1 MESSNNEPLPSHLR
15 PSRSKPA
22 SGSGDVGGGSGGGIK
37 NKAPAAVQ
45 ITAEQLLREA
55 WERKDDGGGLV
66 GNVGPR
72 MRIDDAD
79 ELREYQR
86 NERKTFEMRIVR
98 NRLHIPLWMRYARWE
113 EEQRDFVRARSVW
126 ERAIDTDYRSAAI
139 WIHYAEFEMRH
150 RFINHARNVLDR
162 AVALLPRVD
171 SLWMRYAHMEEMLQR
186 PDLARNVFDRWLKWL
201 PGSHAYFALIRFE
214 LRQTSSLASVNDQNG
229 SGRNNSKDPFH
240 KARLAYYLLT
250 QAFPTQKSFLKWAK
264 FEERHG
270 QIARA
275 RATYEKA
282 SVELPKRELTAP
294 FFIAFAKFEER
305 RKQIARA
312 RAIYQ
317 FAIAAEK
324 KKEKQR
330 TTNHA
335 SSRNKRYK
343 LQPSEDSTN
352 DAQDENEGKGK
363 DKDKD
368 KDNDEPSEDRETD
381 VDVDDLDNEGN
392 TAEAEAEAEADA
404 QLLDQAYTAFE
415 KQHGNAAALDAM
427 IVNKRRLQ
435 LEDVLKDNVYDYDAW
450 FELIQLEERASS
462 PASVIRTT
470 YERAVTQAPVVETK
484 AAWSRYIYLWLLYAA
499 WTELN
504 SDEDENDGDK
514 NNNNEQNPQSNPE
527 SKQRL
532 QKAIEIYRRC
542 VATVPYNH
550 ARFSFAKLWLQYA
563 HAHVRCGD
571 LAAARQVFGTALGV
585 LPNKHRLYEEY
596 TQLECAVGEIERAR
610 DIFRIWLVRHPS
622 YARAFI
628 LLSDLELRLGENA
641 RALAVLELGTV
652 AVVSS
657 YSNASLSSHI
667 DVDPANNE
675 AANEHGQRQSGLN
688 DEDGSEIV
696 WSKLARTVASI
707 CDQDDAVARFE
718 SYVEKAETE
727 AVDQVETTEQN
738 DSEVDEHVHRAWAAY
753 VEMMMAANSDALRD
767 VQFDQS
773 DIRAVFER
781 GFSALRR
788 RSLLARGDAHQ
799 QVVLARLLDIGQA
812 WVAWESSLPANMSA
826 GSGLGSTLNQTEGK
840 YKDSEKNKD
849 DRQRTRVGDIK
860 ERLPQRVSSAGR
872 SMLRLP
878 DESSRRGR
886 AAGNRL
892 LAAALKWK
900 STFNSS

>member
-1 MESSNNEPLPSHLR
+1 MDSSNNEPLPSHLR

-22 SGSGDVGGGSGGGIK
+22 SGSGNVSGGSGGGIK

-55 WERKDDGGGLV
+55 WERKDDGGGLA

-214 LRQTSSLASVNDQNG
+214 LRQISSLPSANDQNS
-229 SGRNNSKDPFH
+229 SGKSNSKDPFH
-240 KARLAYYLLT
+240 KARSAYYLLT

-264 FEERHG
+264 FEERNG

-282 SVELPKRELTAP
+282 SVELLKRELTAP

-330 TTNHA
+330 TTKHA
-335 SSRNKRYK
+335 RSRNKRHK
-343 LQPSEDSTN
+343 LQSSEDSTK
-352 DAQDENEGKGK
+352 DGHGKNEYK

-368 KDNDEPSEDRETD
+368 TDDPSEDRKTD
-381 VDVDDLDNEGN
+381 VDVDGLDNEGN
-392 TAEAEAEAEADA
+392 TTEAEAEAEAEA

-415 KQHGNAAALDAM
+415 KQHGDAAALDAM

-462 PASVIRTT
+462 PATVIRTT
-470 YERAVTQAPVVETK
+470 YERAVAQVPAVETK

-499 WTELN
+499 WTEIN
-504 SDEDENDGDK
+504 DGEDENDGDK
-514 NNNNEQNPQSNPE
+514 SNNNEQDPQPNPE
-527 SKQRL
+527 SQQRL

-563 HAHVRCGD
+563 HAHVRRGD

-585 LPNKHRLYEEY
+585 LPNKHRLYDEY

-622 YARAFI
+622 YARAFV

-641 RALAVLELGTV
+641 RALAVLELGTA

-657 YSNASLSSHI
+657 YSNASLSSHV
-667 DVDPANNE
+667 DADPANNE
-675 AANEHGQRQSGLN
+675 ATNEHRQGQSSLN

-707 CDQDDAVARFE
+707 CDRDDAIARFE

-727 AVDQVETTEQN
+727 AVHQVDTAEQN

-753 VEMMMAANSDALRD
+753 IEMMMAANNDALSD
-767 VQFDQS
+767 MQFDQS

-781 GFSALRR
+781 AFNALRR
-788 RSLLARGDAHQ
+788 RSLLARGQAHQ

-812 WVAWESSLPANMSA
+812 WVAWESSLPAHINVD
-826 GSGLGSTLNQTEGK
+826 SGHTSTLDQTEGK
-840 YKDSEKNKD
+840 NRDKDSDKSKD
-849 DRQRTRVGDIK
+849 GKQRTRVDDIK
-860 ERLPQRVSSAGR
+860 ERLPQRVSSGAR
-872 SMLRLP
+872 SVLRLP

-900 STFNSS
+900 STSNSS